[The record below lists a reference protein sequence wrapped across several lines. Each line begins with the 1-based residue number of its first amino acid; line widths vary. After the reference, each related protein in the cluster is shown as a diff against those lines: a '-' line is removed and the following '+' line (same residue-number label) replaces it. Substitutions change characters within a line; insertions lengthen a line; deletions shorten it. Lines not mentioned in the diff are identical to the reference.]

1 MQFNVERKMTNA
13 NQQLEGFAD
22 RRGEAQLQ
30 YFCTLPIY
38 KSDGFEI
45 KVIAVSRIPAYQRRL
60 D

>member
-1 MQFNVERKMTNA
+1 MTNA
-13 NQQLEGFAD
+13 NQQLEGSAD

-45 KVIAVSRIPAYQRRL
+45 KGHRCKQNTRLPSAARIETVRA
-60 D
+60 